1 MKRFI
6 ENRPSSDTA
15 RRPLPPLAGNL
26 LFLGALFA
34 MSLLVMAIEKPLFLL
49 WYHAQAAEASAAE
62 LALVVWNGLKLD
74 QTVAGY
80 ITALPLLV
88 VLAALW
94 IPGRWSRSVLK
105 GYLLVIAAVAATAF
119 AANLALYEYWA
130 FPLDSSVLQY
140 LASPKEALASVTAGQ
155 LLLQLLVAAAVFGG
169 MAWCY
174 LRVLR
179 LYDPARRSTHRA
191 GSTLVLLLAAGVLF
205 LPIRGG
211 VSVATANVSKV
222 YFSGRMFLNHAAVN
236 PLFSFLST
244 LSDGDDALYEYEF
257 FPEPERAAIFEP
269 LRGDLPAGI
278 GTDTLLRTRRPN
290 VVLFLVESFGRST
303 VDERVGGEPV
313 APEFQRLKGEG
324 VYFDNLF
331 ANSFRTD
338 RGTVAVLSGFPAQ
351 TKMSVMK
358 LPVKSQRLPSI
369 ARSLRREGYATSFY
383 YGGDLNFTNT
393 ASYLYGT
400 GFDRLTWQK
409 DLHFDAPTSK
419 WGYADDVVID
429 AFTDH
434 VLAEAAS
441 QRPFFAA
448 MLTLSS
454 HEPFDVPFAKFDD
467 PMLNAMAFTD
477 ACLGRFVERV
487 RQTPVW
493 KDLLVILIADHAYPY
508 PYGIAN
514 SDALRHRIPM
524 LWLGGAV
531 RRPAVVET
539 YGSQSD
545 LAATLL
551 AQLGIAHGDFLF
563 SRDLFDP
570 ARPKFG
576 YWCFNNGFGV
586 ADAGGTTIFD
596 CTSARVISPDS
607 TAAQLRDGKA
617 MLQTTTRRYGS
628 CKNPENRNPICAI
641 RCMNFDYAEFKNR
654 PFGRGGS
661 YRYRKIGEGRENRPY
676 GTGS

>member
-257 FPEPERAAIFEP
+257 FPEPERAAIF
-269 LRGDLPAGI
+269 AGI

-617 MLQTTTRRYGS
+617 MLQTTY
-628 CKNPENRNPICAI
+628 KAI
-641 RCMNFDYAEFKNR
+641 REL
-654 PFGRGGS
+654 
-661 YRYRKIGEGRENRPY
+661 
-676 GTGS
+676 

>member
-105 GYLLVIAAVAATAF
+105 GYLLVIAAVSATAF

-303 VDERVGGEPV
+303 VDERAGGEPV

-617 MLQTTTRRYGS
+617 MLQTTY
-628 CKNPENRNPICAI
+628 KAI
-641 RCMNFDYAEFKNR
+641 REL
-654 PFGRGGS
+654 
-661 YRYRKIGEGRENRPY
+661 
-676 GTGS
+676 

>member
-105 GYLLVIAAVAATAF
+105 GYLLVIAAVSATAF

-409 DLHFDAPTSK
+409 DLRFDAPTSK

-477 ACLGRFVERV
+477 ASLGRFVERV

-493 KDLLVILIADHAYPY
+493 NDLLVILIADHAYPY

-617 MLQTTTRRYGS
+617 MLQTTY
-628 CKNPENRNPICAI
+628 KAI
-641 RCMNFDYAEFKNR
+641 REL
-654 PFGRGGS
+654 
-661 YRYRKIGEGRENRPY
+661 
-676 GTGS
+676 

>member
-62 LALVVWNGLKLD
+62 LPLVVWNGLKLD

-105 GYLLVIAAVAATAF
+105 GYLLVIAAVSATAF

-140 LASPKEALASVTAGQ
+140 LASPKEALASITAGQ

-448 MLTLSS
+448 VLTLSS

-493 KDLLVILIADHAYPY
+493 DDLLVILIADHAYPY

-617 MLQTTTRRYGS
+617 MLQTTY
-628 CKNPENRNPICAI
+628 KAI
-641 RCMNFDYAEFKNR
+641 REL
-654 PFGRGGS
+654 
-661 YRYRKIGEGRENRPY
+661 
-676 GTGS
+676 

>member
-105 GYLLVIAAVAATAF
+105 GYLLVIAAVSATAF

-563 SRDLFDP
+563 SRDLFEP

-617 MLQTTTRRYGS
+617 MLQTTY
-628 CKNPENRNPICAI
+628 KAI
-641 RCMNFDYAEFKNR
+641 REL
-654 PFGRGGS
+654 
-661 YRYRKIGEGRENRPY
+661 
-676 GTGS
+676 

>member
-105 GYLLVIAAVAATAF
+105 GYLLVIAAVSATAF

-477 ACLGRFVERV
+477 ASLGRFVERV

-493 KDLLVILIADHAYPY
+493 NDLLVILIADHAYPY

-514 SDALRHRIPM
+514 SDALRHRIPR

-617 MLQTTTRRYGS
+617 MLQTTY
-628 CKNPENRNPICAI
+628 KAI
-641 RCMNFDYAEFKNR
+641 REL
-654 PFGRGGS
+654 
-661 YRYRKIGEGRENRPY
+661 
-676 GTGS
+676 

>member
-6 ENRPSSDTA
+6 EIRPSSDTA

-105 GYLLVIAAVAATAF
+105 GYLLVIAAVSATAF

-140 LASPKEALASVTAGQ
+140 LASPKEALASITAGQ

-448 MLTLSS
+448 VLTLSS

-493 KDLLVILIADHAYPY
+493 DDLLVILIADHAYPY

-617 MLQTTTRRYGS
+617 MLQTTY
-628 CKNPENRNPICAI
+628 KAI
-641 RCMNFDYAEFKNR
+641 REL
-654 PFGRGGS
+654 
-661 YRYRKIGEGRENRPY
+661 
-676 GTGS
+676 

>member
-105 GYLLVIAAVAATAF
+105 GYLLVIAAVSATAF

-222 YFSGRMFLNHAAVN
+222 YFSGRMFLNHAATN
-236 PLFSFLST
+236 PVFSFLTT
-244 LSDGDDALYEYEF
+244 LGDHTDYASEYPFFDEETRAAKFDALRGNG
-257 FPEPERAAIFEP
+257 PASGPSERV
-269 LRGDLPAGI
+269 L
-278 GTDTLLRTRRPN
+278 TKTRPN
-290 VVLFLVESFGRST
+290 VVVVILESFARTVMDADVDGR
-303 VDERVGGEPV
+303 PV
-313 APEFQRLKGEG
+313 MPNMRRLRDEG
-324 VYFDNLF
+324 VWFENFF

-338 RGTVAVLSGFPAQ
+338 RGEVAVLSGFPAQ
-351 TKMSVMK
+351 TRMSIMK
-358 LPVKSQRLPSI
+358 LPAKSRSLPSL
-369 ARSLRREGYATSFY
+369 ARSLAREGYATSFV
-383 YGGDLNFTNT
+383 YGGDLNFTNQ
-393 ASYLYGT
+393 ASYMYATGWQQLVWQRDLRFDTPPSDWGYDDAVMCDWFADRVIAQSGT
-400 GFDRLTWQK
+400 GEPF
-409 DLHFDAPTSK
+409 
-419 WGYADDVVID
+419 
-429 AFTDH
+429 
-434 VLAEAAS
+434 LAGL
-441 QRPFFAA
+441 
-448 MLTLSS
+448 LTLSS
-454 HEPFDVPFAKFDD
+454 HRPFDVPFSRFDD
-467 PMLNAMAFTD
+467 RELNAFAFAD
-477 ACLGRFVERV
+477 DCVGRMIDKLKAS
-487 RQTPVW
+487 PAW
-493 KDLLVILIADHAYPY
+493 DDLLVVLVADHGYPWPRSLSY
-508 PYGIAN
+508 NEP
-514 SDALRHRIPM
+514 LRHRIPM
-524 LWLGGAV
+524 IWTGGAV
-531 RRPAVVET
+531 AGPRVVEE
-539 YGSQSD
+539 YASQID
-545 LAATLL
+545 ICATILG
-551 AQLGIAHGDFLF
+551 QLEVAHDDFDYSKDIF
-563 SRDLFDP
+563 APTPPR
-570 ARPKFG
+570 KFA
-576 YWCFNNGFGV
+576 YYTFNDGFGV
-586 ADAGGTTIFD
+586 VDASGEAVWD
-596 CTSARVISPDS
+596 ATS
-607 TAAQLRDGKA
+607 GKA
-617 MLQTTTRRYGS
+617 VSETSPALMDVGRTMLQTTYTDIG
-628 CKNPENRNPICAI
+628 NR
-641 RCMNFDYAEFKNR
+641 
-654 PFGRGGS
+654 
-661 YRYRKIGEGRENRPY
+661 
-676 GTGS
+676 